1 MVSVVSKKR
10 KSTGAERREM
20 VSTELQTG
28 PGIVVV
34 VVVVVDVVVAVL
46 VGSGGYML
54 KVPRMIIL
62 FSKQRILKQKKEKG
76 KKKKRKKRMIKC
88 QDYKWRRLP
97 TTPTQGRQCHR
108 PPPGGDCESDAIPCS
123 CTCCP
128 PQEPWVCSRAG
139 LDPS

>member
-62 FSKQRILKQKKEKG
+62 FSKQRILKQKKKKEK
-76 KKKKRKKRMIKC
+76 KDDKVS
-88 QDYKWRRLP
+88 RLQVAAIAYHTHSRSP
-97 TTPTQGRQCHR
+97 MSSSTTK
-108 PPPGGDCESDAIPCS
+108 GG
-123 CTCCP
+123 
-128 PQEPWVCSRAG
+128 
-139 LDPS
+139 L